1 MEAAELAKHRQEY
14 LDEMKRFFKGIPFDE
29 PTEHGYEILMS
40 RIPDEEIIYNVE
52 HGISPFQ
59 TIETTVYYAVMS

>member
-14 LDEMKRFFKGIPFDE
+14 LDEMKRFFKGIHFDE

-40 RIPDEEIIYNVE
+40 RIPDKEIIYNVE
-52 HGISPFQ
+52 HGISPFR
-59 TIETTVYYAVMS
+59 TIEATVYYAIMS